1 MLTIGEVASRAGVR
15 VSAIRYY
22 ERLGLIPAAARRGG
36 KRVYDAAILDR
47 LALIELAKRAGFELT
62 EILEFLARV
71 GNGSP
76 AFEWSKLAE
85 AKHAALDAEI
95 ARLTFM
101 QTVLAE
107 LRACG
112 CATLDECGRAFDAVR
127 AEMPTSVTT
136 DRASSRRP
144 RK

>member
-1 MLTIGEVASRAGVR
+1 VLTIGEVAARAGLQ

-22 ERLGLIPAAARRGG
+22 ERLGLIPTAARRGG

-62 EILEFLARV
+62 EILEFFARV
-71 GNGSP
+71 GDGSP
-76 AFEWSKLAE
+76 AFEWPKLAE

-101 QTVLAE
+101 QAVLAA
-107 LRACG
+107 LRNCG
-112 CATLDECGRAFDAVR
+112 CATLDECGRTFNAAR
-127 AEMPTSVTT
+127 AAMSASVT